1 MGMAQASTTWTGER
15 VRALPDDGLR
25 YELVDGELL
34 VTPSPGWTHQ
44 TAVAALFRR
53 LDGYVGSNPLGWVRF
68 APADISLGE
77 DEVLQPD
84 LFVIPAALNPRSWQ
98 EVRALLLVIEV
109 LSPGTARYDRL
120 VKRRRYQRAPVPE
133 YWIVDLDARLVERWK
148 PDDTRPEILTETLE
162 WSPAPGLKPLEIE
175 LPGFFAEVW
184 EEGKP
189 LTPGT

>member
-34 VTPSPGWTHQ
+34 VTPSPGW
-44 TAVAALFRR
+44 
-53 LDGYVGSNPLGWVRF
+53 VRF
-68 APADISLGE
+68 APADLSLGE

-120 VKRRRYQRAPVPE
+120 IKRRRYQRAPVPE

-162 WSPAPGLKPLEIE
+162 WTPAPGLKPLEIE
-175 LPGFFAEVW
+175 LPVFFAEVW
-184 EEGKP
+184 GEGRRIIAD
-189 LTPGT
+189 

>member
-25 YELVDGELL
+25 YELVDSELL
-34 VTPSPGWTHQ
+34 VTPAPGWTHQ

-184 EEGKP
+184 GEGKP

>member
-34 VTPSPGWTHQ
+34 VTPSPGW
-44 TAVAALFRR
+44 
-53 LDGYVGSNPLGWVRF
+53 VRF
-68 APADISLGE
+68 APADLSLGE

-109 LSPGTARYDRL
+109 LSPGTARFDRL

-148 PDDTRPEILTETLE
+148 PEDTRPEILTEILE
-162 WSPAPGLKPLEIE
+162 WTPASGLKPLEIE

-184 EEGKP
+184 GEGERGNASEEPVRPSAGD
-189 LTPGT
+189 G